1 MRHVATPAWREL
13 FPFESKIYGVP
24 SGRLHYVDEGPRAAN
39 PILCLH
45 GNPTWAFHYRRL
57 IAEAR
62 PFQRVIALDNM
73 GMGLS
78 DRPES
83 FSYTLADHVTNAVAF
98 VDALDLRKVT
108 LVVHDWGG
116 AIGMGLALARPDRI
130 ERIVVM
136 NTAAFF
142 VPRLP
147 KRIAICRA
155 GVVGEFITRGLNAFA
170 RAATSQTTTKP
181 LNPDVKAGYLAP
193 YASWRRRIG
202 IWNFVRDI
210 PMEPAHRS
218 RATLAQIDEG
228 LKSLKKPMQILWG
241 ERDWCFTPRFRE
253 EWQRRFPHAYV
264 HKFEDAGHYVIEDEP
279 DGVIARIRDFAS

>member
-1 MRHVATPAWREL
+1 MANAAWREL
-13 FPFESKIYGVP
+13 FPFESRTLQVEG
-24 SGRLHYVDEGPRAAN
+24 GRIHYVDEGPPASR

-45 GNPTWAFHYRRL
+45 GNPTWAFHYRNL

-62 PFQRVIALDNM
+62 PFQRVIAFDHM

-78 DRPES
+78 DRPLEYA
-83 FSYTLADHVTNAVAF
+83 YTLQNHVKNAVAV
-98 VDALDLRKVT
+98 VDALKLNKIT

-116 AIGMGLALARPDRI
+116 AIGMGLTLARPDLI
-130 ERIVVM
+130 DRIVIM

-155 GVVGEFITRGLNAFA
+155 GFLGEFITRGLNGFA
-170 RAATSQTTTKP
+170 RAATTMTTSTP
-181 LNPDVKAGYLAP
+181 LHPDVRAGYLAP

-210 PMEPAHRS
+210 PMEPDHRS
-218 RATLAQIDEG
+218 RPTLATIEAG
-228 LKSLKKPMQILWG
+228 LQTIRKPMQILWG
-241 ERDWCFTPRFRE
+241 EQDWCFTAEFRD
-253 EWQRRFPHAYV
+253 EWQERFPHAYV
-264 HKFEDAGHYVIEDEP
+264 HNFPNAGHYLIEDEYNA
-279 DGVIARIRDFAS
+279 VIARIRDFAS

>member
-1 MRHVATPAWREL
+1 VADQSWRAL
-13 FPFESKIYGVP
+13 FPFESRTIQVEG
-24 SGRLHYVDEGPRAAN
+24 GRIHYVDEGPKASR

-45 GNPTWAFHYRRL
+45 GNPTWAFHYRNL

-62 PFQRVIALDNM
+62 PFQRVIAFDHM

-78 DRPES
+78 DRPLDYA
-83 FSYTLADHVTNAVAF
+83 YTLQNHVKNAVAV
-98 VDALDLRKVT
+98 VDALELRKIT

-116 AIGMGLALARPDRI
+116 AIGMGLALARPDTI
-130 ERIVVM
+130 DRIVVM

-155 GVVGEFITRGLNAFA
+155 GFLGEFITRGLNGFA
-170 RAATSQTTTKP
+170 RAATTQTTTIP
-181 LNPDVKAGYLAP
+181 LHADVRAGYLAP

-210 PMEPAHRS
+210 PMEPDHRS
-218 RATLAQIDEG
+218 RATLAKIEAG
-228 LKSLKKPMQILWG
+228 LQTIRKPMQILWG
-241 ERDWCFTPRFRE
+241 VQDWCFTPEFRD
-253 EWQRRFPHAYV
+253 EWHQRFPHAYV
-264 HKFEDAGHYVIEDEP
+264 HNFDNAGHYVIEDESNA
-279 DGVIARIRDFAS
+279 VIARIRDFAS

>member
-1 MRHVATPAWREL
+1 MSTPAWREL
-13 FPFESKIYGVP
+13 FPFESRTHTVD
-24 SGRLHYVDEGPRAAN
+24 SGRLHYVDEGPKGSN

-57 IAEAR
+57 IAETR
-62 PFQRVIALDNM
+62 PFQRVVALDHM

-78 DRPES
+78 DRPEA
-83 FSYTLADHVTNAVAF
+83 FSYTLADHVKNAVSF
-98 VDALDLRKVT
+98 VDALDLKKIT

-116 AIGMGLALARPDRI
+116 AIGMGMALERPNRI
-130 ERIVVM
+130 ARIVVM

-142 VPRLP
+142 IPRLP

-155 GVVGEFITRGLNAFA
+155 GFPGEVLTRGLNGFA
-170 RAATSQTTTKP
+170 IAATTQTTTIP
-181 LNPDVKAGYLAP
+181 LPPEVRAGYLAP

-210 PMEPAHRS
+210 PMEPDHRS
-218 RATLAQIDEG
+218 RATLAKIEEG
-228 LKSLKKPMQILWG
+228 LETLKKPMQILWG
-241 ERDWCFTPRFRE
+241 ERDWCFTPQFRE

-264 HKFEDAGHYVIEDEP
+264 HKFDNAGHYLIEDEP
-279 DGVIARIRDFAS
+279 DGVISRIRDFAS

>member
-1 MRHVATPAWREL
+1 MGTPAWREL
-13 FPFESKIYGVP
+13 FPFESRTLQVP
-24 SGRLHYVDEGPRAAN
+24 AGRLHYVDEGPDAAD

-62 PFQRVIALDNM
+62 PFHRVVAFDHM

-78 DRPES
+78 DRPAS
-83 FSYTLADHVTNAVAF
+83 FSYTLADHVKNAVAF
-98 VDALDLRKVT
+98 VDQLDLRKIT

-116 AIGMGLALARPDRI
+116 AIGLGMALARP
-130 ERIVVM
+130 ERIARITVM

-142 VPRLP
+142 IPRLP

-155 GVVGEFITRGLNAFA
+155 GFLGEFITRGLNGFA
-170 RAATSQTTTKP
+170 RAATTMTTTHP
-181 LNPDVKAGYLAP
+181 LPRDVRAGYLAP

-210 PMEPAHRS
+210 PMSTGHRS
-218 RATLAQIDEG
+218 RATLGRIEEG
-228 LKSLKKPMQILWG
+228 LKTLQKPVQILWG
-241 ERDWCFTPRFRE
+241 ERDWCFTPQFRE
-253 EWQRRFPHAYV
+253 EWQRRFPRAYV
-264 HKFEDAGHYVIEDEP
+264 HKFDDAGHYLIEDEP
-279 DGVIARIRDFAS
+279 NGVISRIRDFAS

>member
-1 MRHVATPAWREL
+1 MATPAWREL
-13 FPFESKIYGVP
+13 LPFESKTFEVP
-24 SGRLHYVDEGPRAAN
+24 AGRLHYVDEGPQGSN

-78 DRPES
+78 DRPET
-83 FSYTLADHVTNAVAF
+83 FEYTLANHVANAVAF
-98 VDALDLRKVT
+98 VDALDLRKIT

-116 AIGMGLALARPDRI
+116 AIGMGLALARP
-130 ERIVVM
+130 ERIARITVM

-142 VPRLP
+142 IPHLP

-155 GVVGEFITRGLNAFA
+155 GALGKFITRGLNGFA
-170 RAATSQTTTKP
+170 RAATTMTTTKP
-181 LNPDVKAGYLAP
+181 LHPDVKAGYLAP

-210 PMEPAHRS
+210 PMDPSHRS
-218 RATLAQIDEG
+218 WATLAKIDEG
-228 LKSLKKPMQILWG
+228 LKSLQKPMQILWG
-241 ERDWCFTPRFRE
+241 EQDWCFTPQFRE
-253 EWQRRFPHAYV
+253 EWQKRFPNAYV
-264 HKFEDAGHYVIEDEP
+264 HKFDDAGHYLIEDEP
-279 DGVIARIRDFAS
+279 GGVIARIRDFAS

>member
-1 MRHVATPAWREL
+1 MATPAWREL
-13 FPFESKIYGVP
+13 FPFESHSLQVAA
-24 SGRLHYVDEGPRAAN
+24 GRIHYVDEGPRAAN

-62 PFQRVIALDNM
+62 PFHRVVAFDHL

-78 DRPES
+78 DRPVD
-83 FSYTLADHVTNAVAF
+83 FSYTLADHVKNAVAF
-98 VDALDLRKVT
+98 VDALELKKIT

-116 AIGMGLALARPDRI
+116 AVGMGLAIARPDRI
-130 ERIVVM
+130 ARITVM

-142 VPRLP
+142 IPRLP

-155 GVVGEFITRGLNAFA
+155 GFFGEFLTRGLNGFA
-170 RAATSQTTTKP
+170 LAATRMTTSMP
-181 LNPDVKAGYLAP
+181 LHPDVRAGYLAP

-210 PMEPAHRS
+210 PMEPTHPS
-218 RATLAQIDEG
+218 RATLAKIDEG
-228 LKSLKKPMQILWG
+228 LAALQKPVQILWG
-241 ERDWCFTPRFRE
+241 ERDWCFTPSFRE
-253 EWQRRFPHAYV
+253 EWQKRFPKAYV
-264 HKFEDAGHYVIEDEP
+264 HKFDDAGHYLIEDEP
-279 DGVIARIRDFAS
+279 GGVIARIRDFAS

>member
-1 MRHVATPAWREL
+1 MATPAWREL
-13 FPFESKIYGVP
+13 FPFESRTLQVP
-24 SGRLHYVDEGPRAAN
+24 SGRLHYVDEGPRTAD

-62 PFQRVIALDNM
+62 PFHRVVAFDHM

-78 DRPES
+78 DRPVD
-83 FSYTLADHVTNAVAF
+83 FSYTLADHVKNAIAF
-98 VDALDLRKVT
+98 VDALDLKKIT

-116 AIGMGLALARPDRI
+116 AIGMGMALARP
-130 ERIVVM
+130 ERIARVTVM

-142 VPRLP
+142 IPHLP

-155 GVVGEFITRGLNAFA
+155 GALGEFITRGLNGFA
-170 RAATSQTTTKP
+170 RAATTMTTSIP
-181 LNPDVKAGYLAP
+181 LPADVKAGYLAP

-210 PMEPAHRS
+210 PMEPDHRS
-218 RATLAQIDEG
+218 RATLAKIDE
-228 LKSLKKPMQILWG
+228 SLASLGRPVQILWG
-241 ERDWCFTPRFRE
+241 ERDWCFTPQFRE
-253 EWQRRFPHAYV
+253 EWQKRFPKAYV
-264 HKFEDAGHYVIEDEP
+264 HKFEDASHYLIEDEP
-279 DGVIARIRDFAS
+279 NGVIARIRDFAS

>member
-1 MRHVATPAWREL
+1 MATPAWREL
-13 FPFESKIYGVP
+13 FPFKSQTLP
-24 SGRLHYVDEGPRAAN
+24 LPAGRLHYVDEGPRTAD

-57 IAEAR
+57 IAESR
-62 PFQRVIALDNM
+62 PFHRVVAFDHM

-78 DRPES
+78 DRPPE
-83 FSYTLADHVTNAVAF
+83 FSYALADHVKNAVAF
-98 VDALDLRKVT
+98 VDSLDLQKIT

-130 ERIVVM
+130 ARITVM
-136 NTAAFF
+136 NTAAFLI
-142 VPRLP
+142 PKLP

-155 GVVGEFITRGLNAFA
+155 GFLGEFITRGLNGFA
-170 RAATSQTTTKP
+170 RAATKMTTSVP
-181 LNPDVKAGYLAP
+181 LHPDVRAGYLAP
-193 YASWRRRIG
+193 YSSWRRRIG

-218 RATLAQIDEG
+218 RTTLAKIDEG
-228 LKSLKKPMQILWG
+228 LTSLQKPVQILWG

-253 EWQRRFPHAYV
+253 EWQARFPNAYV
-264 HKFEDAGHYVIEDEP
+264 HKFDDAGHYLIEDEP